1 MCFSSRFLHIF
12 SPFNCPFSG
21 EKGFDCIEIQLTL
34 LRHSISNMFS
44 FADKLKPFFSI
55 TSSWDGPR
63 SPDPLTHLPPSTQLH
78 QKKYSETDLIS
89 TKSPLTHSISHSLS
103 NTDFTS
109 NSSPIQT
116 SGVTS
121 DAYDSTAN
129 TLAIRSL
136 LTSYQLS
143 LRVLVMQQPRNHRPP
158 VILFDA
164 CDMTSPCSDC
174 IRAFYPEQ
182 MSEIIFGNCYMST
195 ISSGL
200 KQQTL
205 HENCTVISRVI
216 CHNASH
222 LVKSNN
228 SSMQL
233 LFSKSSTQNS
243 ECGRIK
249 AVRCK
254 TATTR
259 SNVEKEIHLSSKP
272 LSSSL
277 DSKRPNP
284 LYSSPGNSEYSLD
297 SLGLEDT
304 NSSSPA
310 GQGSAE
316 SLTSPQKLVSKTRRL
331 AIVLIFHEKDESI
344 TSIDE
349 VLQSNFLSLENSINT
364 LADNIYDVVYS
375 TTELSFRPSLAVAV
389 EEFLTDVSAQLCP
402 VKAFSYTPL
411 QLYNFTD
418 CPVKRIPIVIS
429 NLHQHLNS
437 FSYMENFFS
446 RLLTA
451 FLTFHHSWLVSM
463 IQHANSSDNPIKLSS
478 HIDGLASHYGYTP
491 TSPFLIKVLLIDQ
504 YNQFSQELLS
514 QLVILFSYL
523 FRYQIDTQFNTNRSA
538 SPNRDSTPLNE
549 DFLIIS
555 MDTDIFN
562 SSTHIKPEAN
572 TTESNIQCY
581 TYNPAD
587 DLADLNTNTNR
598 YKQVPFANDTIF
610 TDILEENLVS
620 QNLSILNYASSDR
633 NEAIWQSLSE
643 LKHIYSHLESK
654 SMQQELFPS
663 DDHIYETDDAII
675 PPPTLIIADLNELT
689 VEVIHNDWNM
699 FNKDTVMTT
708 SRPQKHSR
716 LVHRL
721 VEMISEIL
729 QPVNLIEEEEIR
741 KATEVLNCE
750 IALVCLENLLEDL
763 HMKAELIVKHLKSW
777 LEWEQGI
784 EDRARTHDLFSELI
798 ALLRVD
804 VSDLE
809 LLLRI
814 AYVVAPEER
823 NTLERLITFIPGY

>member
-1 MCFSSRFLHIF
+1 
-12 SPFNCPFSG
+12 
-21 EKGFDCIEIQLTL
+21 
-34 LRHSISNMFS
+34 MFS

-78 QKKYSETDLIS
+78 QKKYSEGDLIS
-89 TKSPLTHSISHSLS
+89 TKSPLTHSIPHSLS
-103 NTDFTS
+103 NTDFTT
-109 NSSPIQT
+109 NLSPIPT
-116 SGVTS
+116 NGVTS

-143 LRVLVMQQPRNHRPP
+143 LRVLVMQQPRNHKPP

-164 CDMTSPCSDC
+164 CDMTSPCADC
-174 IRAFYPEQ
+174 IRVFYPEQ
-182 MSEIIFGNCYMST
+182 MSELIFGNCYMST

-205 HENCTVISRVI
+205 HKNCVIISRVI

-233 LFSKSSTQNS
+233 LFAKSSTQNT
-243 ECGRIK
+243 ECSRIK
-249 AVRCK
+249 TVRCK

-310 GQGSAE
+310 RQGSAE
-316 SLTSPQKLVSKTRRL
+316 SLTSPQKLVSKSRRL
-331 AIVLIFHEKDESI
+331 AIVLIFHEKDESTTTI
-344 TSIDE
+344 EE

-389 EEFLTDVSAQLCP
+389 EEFLTDISAQLHP

-411 QLYNFTD
+411 QLYNFAD
-418 CPVKRIPIVIS
+418 CPVNRIPIVIS

-451 FLTFHHSWLVSM
+451 LLTYHHSWLVSM
-463 IQHANSSDNPIKLSS
+463 IQHTTNPDNPIKLSS
-478 HIDGLASHYGYTP
+478 HIDGLASHYGYT
-491 TSPFLIKVLLIDQ
+491 TSSPFLIKVLLIDQ

-523 FRYQIDTQFNTNRSA
+523 FRYQIDTPCSTNRSV
-538 SPNRDSTPLNE
+538 SPNRDATPLNE

-562 SSTHIKPEAN
+562 SSTHIKPEVN
-572 TTESNIQCY
+572 NNESNIHYY
-581 TYNPAD
+581 TYNPTD
-587 DLADLNTNTNR
+587 VNTDTNG
-598 YKQVPFANDTIF
+598 YKQVALVNDTIF
-610 TDILEENLVS
+610 TDILEENLIP

-643 LKHIYSHLESK
+643 LKHIFSHLETNN
-654 SMQQELFPS
+654 MQQELFPT
-663 DDHIYETDDAII
+663 DDNIYETDDTII

-689 VEVIHNDWNM
+689 VEVIHNDCNM
-699 FNKDTVMTT
+699 FTKDTVMTT
-708 SRPQKHSR
+708 SRPQRHSR

-721 VEMISEIL
+721 VEMISEIV
-729 QPVNLIEEEEIR
+729 QPVNLVEEEEIR
-741 KATEVLNCE
+741 KETELLNCE
-750 IALVCLENLLEDL
+750 IALVCLENSLEDL

-809 LLLRI
+809 LLLRM

-823 NTLERLITFIPGY
+823 STLERLITFISAY

>member
-1 MCFSSRFLHIF
+1 
-12 SPFNCPFSG
+12 
-21 EKGFDCIEIQLTL
+21 
-34 LRHSISNMFS
+34 MFS

-78 QKKYSETDLIS
+78 QKKYSETDLVA
-89 TKSPLTHSISHSLS
+89 TKSPLTHSIPHSIS

-109 NSSPIQT
+109 NSSPVQT
-116 SGVTS
+116 NDVTT

-136 LTSYQLS
+136 LNSYQLS
-143 LRVLVMQQPRNHRPP
+143 LRVLVMQQPRNHKPP

-164 CDMTSPCSDC
+164 CDMTSPCGDC
-174 IRAFYPEQ
+174 MHAFYPEQ
-182 MSEIIFGNCYMST
+182 MSELIFGNCYVST

-205 HENCTVISRVI
+205 HKNCVIMSRVI

-233 LFSKSSTQNS
+233 LFAKCSTQNS

-259 SNVEKEIHLSSKP
+259 SNVEKEIHMSSKP

-297 SLGLEDT
+297 SLALEDT
-304 NSSSPA
+304 ISSSPA
-310 GQGSAE
+310 RQDSVE

-331 AIVLIFHEKDESI
+331 AIVLIFHEKDESE

-349 VLQSNFLSLENSINT
+349 VLQSKFLSLENSINT

-389 EEFLTDVSAQLCP
+389 EEFLTDISPQLCP
-402 VKAFSYTPL
+402 IKAFSYTPL
-411 QLYNFTD
+411 QLYNFSD

-437 FSYMENFFS
+437 FSHMENFFS

-451 FLTFHHSWLVSM
+451 FLTYHHSWLVSM
-463 IQHANSSDNPIKLSS
+463 IQHANNPDNPIRLSS

-491 TSPFLIKVLLIDQ
+491 SSPFLIKVLLIDQ

-523 FRYQIDTQFNTNRSA
+523 FRYQIDTSCSTNRSV
-538 SPNRDSTPLNE
+538 SPIRDSTPLNE

-562 SSTHIKPEAN
+562 SSTHIKPEASK
-572 TTESNIQCY
+572 TESNIQCY

-587 DLADLNTNTNR
+587 DLANVTADSNG
-598 YKQVPFANDTIF
+598 YKQVPFANDTTF
-610 TDILEENLVS
+610 TDILGENLVS

-643 LKHIYSHLESK
+643 LKHIFSHLEANI
-654 SMQQELFPS
+654 MQQELFPT
-663 DDHIYETDDAII
+663 DDHIYESDDTVI

-689 VEVIHNDWNM
+689 VEILHSDWNM
-699 FNKDTVMTT
+699 FNRDTVMTT
-708 SRPQKHSR
+708 ARPQRHSK

-721 VEMISEIL
+721 VEMISDII
-729 QPVNLIEEEEIR
+729 QPVSFIEEEEVR
-741 KATEVLNCE
+741 KETEVLNCE
-750 IALVCLENLLEDL
+750 IALVCLENSLEDL

-784 EDRARTHDLFSELI
+784 EDKARTHDLFSELI

-809 LLLRI
+809 LLLRM

-823 NTLERLITFIPGY
+823 NTLERLITFIPAY